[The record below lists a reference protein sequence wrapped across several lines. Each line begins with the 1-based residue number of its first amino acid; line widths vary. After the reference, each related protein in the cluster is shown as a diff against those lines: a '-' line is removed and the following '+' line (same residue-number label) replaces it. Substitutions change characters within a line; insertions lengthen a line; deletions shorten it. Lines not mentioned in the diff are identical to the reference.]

1 MVCLLFPCVSCQ
13 AHTNK
18 SARVD
23 KDQPKATWAGGR
35 AGRSEGSLGGRMRH
49 DLLGGGNESR
59 PPPRVINWEVVKA
72 WRKKSSAAGALAEGE
87 GNPPQKSSAKIN
99 HSFN

>member
-1 MVCLLFPCVSCQ
+1 
-13 AHTNK
+13 
-18 SARVD
+18 
-23 KDQPKATWAGGR
+23 
-35 AGRSEGSLGGRMRH
+35 MRH

-87 GNPPQKSSAKIN
+87 GNSPQKSSAKMN